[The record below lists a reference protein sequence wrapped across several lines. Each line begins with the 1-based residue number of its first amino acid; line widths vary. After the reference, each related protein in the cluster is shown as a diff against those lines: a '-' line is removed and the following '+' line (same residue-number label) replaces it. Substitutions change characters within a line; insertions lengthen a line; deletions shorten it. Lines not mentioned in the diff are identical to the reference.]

1 MKKHKKTLENN
12 VIIVYNTIR
21 MVQEMKNDL
30 IKTIIVRIVG
40 VVCIVAALLVLML
53 PTSLKMDGVK
63 SKAIK
68 EMSRET
74 EADLD
79 AMQSRMLMKA
89 YEYEDELE
97 DNDLPTTQS
106 GIKRMFKNAK
116 SVVKGIVKS
125 EYSLYGVYE
134 VMGKLPKYVEDF
146 GNLADLNDAQ
156 LSYIIGENEYMRK
169 ADIEDIDDVDNE
181 LELVAN
187 VVRGLFIA
195 IAVLCVL
202 AAISCA
208 IGRLS
213 AFKHLY
219 FVVICAVVGLVGGL
233 VVVTSGGLTD
243 VFTLPENFEDAMLN
257 ITATPF
263 VAVAL
268 SFVPIV
274 LDLIFKNKKHQIK
287 GEKENGIQ

>member
-1 MKKHKKTLENN
+1 
-12 VIIVYNTIR
+12 
-21 MVQEMKNDL
+21 MKNDL

-74 EADLD
+74 EADLN

-181 LELVAN
+181 LGLVAN

-213 AFKHLY
+213 AFKYLY
-219 FVVICAVVGLVGGL
+219 FVVMCAVVGLVGSL
-233 VVVTSGGLTD
+233 VVVSSGGLTD
-243 VFTLPENFEDAMLN
+243 AFTLPENFEDAMLN
-257 ITATPF
+257 ITAAPF